1 MNQNK
6 PMNIPTTETRSK
18 YEENLNFNLE
28 SAKARRIEITQYIKQ
43 TEEEIS
49 QTDGRK
55 KSLIET
61 LNRRIVNAKT
71 NLKQI
76 EDKIHELDSLGVHV
90 EEIANLDDEI
100 SRLCKKRDELTNK
113 SPILHGYLKSKSY
126 GFI

>member
-1 MNQNK
+1 MSHL
-6 PMNIPTTETRSK
+6 ITETCAK
-18 YEENLNFNLE
+18 YTENLKFNLE
-28 SAKARRIEITQYIKQ
+28 AAKARRIEIVQYIKQ
-43 TEEEIS
+43 IEEEIS
-49 QTDGRK
+49 KTDGRK

-61 LNRRIVNAKT
+61 LSQRVVNAKT

-76 EDKIHELDSLGVHV
+76 EDKIHELDSLDTHV

-100 SRLCKKRDELTNK
+100 SRLCKKRDELINK